1 MSNLINIETKNI
13 NGALIQ
19 TVNARNL
26 HAFLEITTRF
36 NDWINR
42 RIAEYSFEENIDYI
56 IVENLSYS
64 NLSSAKSRKRLMK
77 DYCISIDMAKEL
89 SMVER
94 NEKGKQARQYFIEC
108 ERRVLQPQT
117 LLPTA
122 KELALM
128 VVRAEEEKE
137 QLLLENKSLS
147 TENDCLKNLFKEGMT
162 PTQFS
167 KMLNGVNS
175 QQINH
180 FLAGLKWLYNE
191 SKSGNNLRWRVAAT
205 ARDKYLTEKQNEI
218 SPHGANSF
226 ISYRPVLLR
235 KGAQRLYDQYLAD
248 KLPMKKNWNGLHTHD
263 KTIQIVA

>member
-1 MSNLINIETKNI
+1 MQNLINIETKNI
-13 NGALIQ
+13 NDSLIQ
-19 TVNARNL
+19 TVNARDL
-26 HAFLEITTRF
+26 HQFLEVGKDF
-36 NDWINR
+36 SNWIKD
-42 RIAEYSFEENIDYI
+42 RIKQYGFEDNIDYI
-56 IVENLSYS
+56 VFANSGENPLGGRP
-64 NLSSAKSRKRLMK
+64 AKE
-77 DYCISIDMAKEL
+77 YHISLDMAKEL

-108 ERRVLQPQT
+108 ERRVLQPQA
-117 LLPTA
+117 LLTA

-137 QLLLENKSLS
+137 KLLLENKSLS

-180 FLAGLKWLYNE
+180 YLAAKNWLYNE